1 MKTILFCG
9 GGSAGHVIPNIA
21 LIEELKENFKCVYIG
36 TDGIEKDICAQ
47 NNVEFYKC
55 NTPKLVRGKIL
66 VNLKLP
72 FKLIKSVKQTD
83 ELLDIIKPDL
93 IFSKGGYA
101 CVPVVLSAKK
111 RKIAVITHESDL
123 QPGLATKFI
132 ARRCNKVLTSFPQTA
147 KKFGN
152 GIYSG
157 SPMRKN
163 LFNAERAKAL
173 EHFGLDFRPTVV
185 VLGGGSGSKIIN
197 ENIRK
202 IAGKICKDY
211 NILHLCGKNNIVA
224 TSIYGYKQIEF
235 AKDMG
240 LVYACADAAVSR
252 CGSNTAFELMALKI
266 PTLFIPLANSASRGD
281 QIDNAE
287 YFKEK
292 GLCSVLNEK
301 MLTPENL
308 YNAVLSI
315 INDRKIKAALGKS
328 DFKCGNELIKTEI
341 IRTLRQQS

>member
-21 LIEELKENFKCVYIG
+21 LIEELKDNFKCVYVG

-47 NNVEFYKC
+47 NNVEFYEC

-72 FKLIKSVKQTD
+72 FRLIKSVNKAG

-101 CVPVVLSAKK
+101 CVPAVLAAKK
-111 RKIAVITHESDL
+111 RGITVITHESDL
-123 QPGLATKFI
+123 HPGLATKFI

-152 GIYSG
+152 GIYVG
-157 SPMRKN
+157 SPIRKN
-163 LFNAERAKAL
+163 LFNVNRAKAL
-173 EHFGLDFRPTVV
+173 EYYGLDFRPTIL

-197 ENIRK
+197 ENISK
-202 IAGKICKDY
+202 IAAKLCKDY
-211 NILHLCGKNNIVA
+211 NILHVCGKNNLA
-224 TSIYGYKQIEF
+224 NTSIYGYKQIEF

-240 LVYACADAAVSR
+240 MVYACADAAISR
-252 CGSNTAFELMALKI
+252 CGSNSAFELMTLKI
-266 PTLFIPLANSASRGD
+266 PTLFIPLGNSASRGD

-287 YFKEK
+287 YFKDK
-292 GLCSVLNEK
+292 GLCNVLNEK
-301 MLTPENL
+301 ELTPENL
-308 YNAVLSI
+308 YDSILSV
-315 INDRKIKAALGKS
+315 INDKNIKTALNKC
-328 DFKCGNELIKTEI
+328 DVKCGNELIKTEVL
-341 IRTLRQQS
+341 RTLRQQS

>member
-21 LIEELKENFKCVYIG
+21 LIEELKDDIMCVYIG
-36 TDGIEKDICAQ
+36 TDGIEKTICAQ
-47 NNVEFYKC
+47 NNVEFYLC

-66 VNLKLP
+66 INLKLP
-72 FKLIKSVKQTD
+72 FKLIKSVKQAG
-83 ELLDIIKPDL
+83 ELLDKIKPDL

-101 CVPVVLSAKK
+101 CVPAVLAAKK

-123 QPGLATKFI
+123 HPGLATKFI
-132 ARRCNKVLTSFPQTA
+132 AKRCKKVLTSFPQTA
-147 KKFGN
+147 KKFEN

-163 LFNAERAKAL
+163 LFNVNRAKAL
-173 EHFGLDFRPTVV
+173 EHFGLDFRPTII

-202 IAGKICKDY
+202 IAGRICKDY
-211 NILHLCGKNNIVA
+211 NILHLCGKNNA
-224 TSIYGYKQIEF
+224 TTTSIYGYKQVEF
-235 AKDMG
+235 AQDMG
-240 LVYACADAAVSR
+240 LVYSCADVAVSR
-252 CGSNTAFELMALKI
+252 CGSNSAFELMALKI

-292 GLCSVLNEK
+292 GCCLVLNEK
-301 MLTPENL
+301 ELNPDSL
-308 YNAVLSI
+308 YNSVLNVL
-315 INDRKIKAALGKS
+315 NDKKIKTALDKC
-328 DFKCGNELIKTEI
+328 DIKCGNDLIKTEVL
-341 IRTLRQQS
+341 RTLRQQF

>member
-21 LIEELKENFKCVYIG
+21 LIEELKEHFKCVYIG

-47 NNVEFYKC
+47 NNVEFYQC

-72 FKLIKSVKQTD
+72 FKLIKSVKHASEQ
-83 ELLDIIKPDL
+83 LDKIKPDL

-101 CVPVVLSAKK
+101 CVPAVLAAKK

-123 QPGLATKFI
+123 HPGLATKLI

-152 GIYSG
+152 GIYTG

-163 LFNAERAKAL
+163 LFSADRAKAL
-173 EHFGLDFRPTVV
+173 EYFGLDFRPTIV

-197 ENIRK
+197 ENVRK
-202 IAGKICKDY
+202 IAGKLCKEY
-211 NILHLCGKNNIVA
+211 NILHLCGKNNLA
-224 TSIYGYKQIEF
+224 DTNIYGYKQIEF
-235 AKDMG
+235 ARDMG

-252 CGSNTAFELMALKI
+252 CGSNTAFELIALKI

-287 YFKEK
+287 NFKQK
-292 GLCSVLNEK
+292 GLCC
-301 MLTPENL
+301 
-308 YNAVLSI
+308 VLSEKELTSESLYSATRNI
-315 INDRKIKAALGKS
+315 INDKKIKAALNKC
-328 DFKCGNELIKTEI
+328 DVKCGNDLIKTEVL
-341 IRTLRQQS
+341 RTLRQQS

>member
-21 LIEELKENFKCVYIG
+21 LIEELKEHFNCVYMG
-36 TDGIEKDICAQ
+36 TRGIEKDICAQ
-47 NNVEFYKC
+47 NSVEFYEC

-72 FKLIKSVKQTD
+72 FSLFKSVRHAG

-101 CVPVVLSAKK
+101 CVPAVMSAKK
-111 RKIAVITHESDL
+111 RKIPVITHESDL
-123 QPGLATKFI
+123 HSGLATKFI
-132 ARRCNKVLTSFPQTA
+132 ARHCNKVLTSFPQTA
-147 KKFGN
+147 KKFSN

-163 LFNAERAKAL
+163 LFSANKATAL
-173 EHFGLDFRPTVV
+173 EHFGLDFRPTIV
-185 VLGGGSGSKIIN
+185 VLGGGSGSKVIN
-197 ENIRK
+197 ETVRK
-202 IAGKICKDY
+202 IAGRICKDY
-211 NILHLCGKNNIVA
+211 NILHLCGKNNI
-224 TSIYGYKQIEF
+224 TDTTIYGYKQIEF
-235 AKDMG
+235 ATNMG

-252 CGSNTAFELMALKI
+252 CGSNTAFELIALKI

-287 YFKEK
+287 YFKEM

-301 MLTPENL
+301 GLTPENL
-308 YNAVLSI
+308 YSAAVSV
-315 INDRKIKAALGKS
+315 INDRKIKAALNAA
-328 DFKCGNELIKTEI
+328 DVKCGNELIKNEI
-341 IRTLRQQS
+341 IRTIRQRS